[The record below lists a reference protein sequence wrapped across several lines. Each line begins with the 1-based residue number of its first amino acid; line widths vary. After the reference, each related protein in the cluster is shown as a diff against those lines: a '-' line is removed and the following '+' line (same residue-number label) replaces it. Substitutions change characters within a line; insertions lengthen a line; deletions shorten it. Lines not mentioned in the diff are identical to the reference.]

1 MLTIS
6 SADCSIPRAM
16 IAFFI
21 SFGLLLNKIYYDIAP
36 LLSSSN
42 MSKHS
47 LILITS
53 SLASPGLTYFVG
65 SNPEATGAWTGYWAG
80 AGALPFAAGA

>member
-1 MLTIS
+1 
-6 SADCSIPRAM
+6 
-16 IAFFI
+16 
-21 SFGLLLNKIYYDIAP
+21 
-36 LLSSSN
+36 